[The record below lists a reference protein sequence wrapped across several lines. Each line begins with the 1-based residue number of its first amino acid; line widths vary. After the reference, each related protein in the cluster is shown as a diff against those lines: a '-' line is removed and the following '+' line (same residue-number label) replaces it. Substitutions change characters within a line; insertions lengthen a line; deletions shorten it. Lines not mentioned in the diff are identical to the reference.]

1 MQHKSIQINRL
12 CLSFPHKTCFEYF
25 STEIYYGA
33 RIGILGTN
41 GSGKSTLLKII
52 QGMVEPTSGNIIIH
66 DDVSMGYVP
75 QAIEISDLL
84 SGGEHFNK
92 ALTEALS
99 LHPNVLLLDEPTNHL
114 DSQNRQGLMRTL
126 KKYSGTLM
134 IISHDMEIL
143 RNCID
148 TLWHVHDEKISVFSG
163 CYDDYTREL
172 KVHHRTIQDALTI
185 LDRQKKDVHQALMR
199 EQSRSA
205 KSRSKGEK
213 SIKQRKWPTVVS
225 MAKASRGQETSG
237 HKKAEIDHKKQ
248 VLVDQLSI
256 LRLPEILN
264 PTFSLS
270 SRELGTKIVLSI
282 QEGFVG
288 YEGFPPIVDGIYL
301 TLHCGEKLVLQGR
314 NGSGKST
321 LLKAILGQSH
331 IIKSGT
337 WLVPDPQ
344 SIGYL
349 DQHYGTLNP
358 HHSVLETIS
367 YQRPDWDHKTLRRH
381 LNDFLFRKNEE
392 VNARANQLSGG
403 EKARLSLA
411 CIAAKTPHLLI
422 LDEVTNN
429 LDLETKGHVT
439 NVLKDYPGSII
450 VVSHD
455 EGFLQDL
462 GIESFYQIVNG
473 LLMQKW

>member
-1 MQHKSIQINRL
+1 MQHKSIQLNRL
-12 CLSFPHKTCFEYF
+12 CLSFPHKTCFEEF
-25 STEIYYGA
+25 STQVHYGA
-33 RIGILGTN
+33 RIGIMGAN

-52 QGMVEPTSGNIIIH
+52 QGMVEPTSGNIIIS
-66 DDVSMGYVP
+66 DDIVLGYVE
-75 QAIEISDLL
+75 QLIENSDFI
-84 SGGEHFNK
+84 SGGECFNK

-114 DSQNRQGLMRTL
+114 DSHNRQSLMRTL
-126 KKYSGTLM
+126 KKYSGTL
-134 IISHDMEIL
+134 IIVSHDTEIL
-143 RNCID
+143 RNCMD
-148 TLWHVHDEKISVFSG
+148 TLWHLHDGKISFFSG
-163 CYDDYTREL
+163 CYDDYMREL
-172 KVHHRTIQDALTI
+172 KTHHDSIQDTLTI
-185 LDRQKKDVHQALMR
+185 LDRQRKDVHQALMR
-199 EQSRSA
+199 EQSRST

-225 MAKASRGQETSG
+225 TAKASRGQETSG
-237 HKKAEIDHKKQ
+237 HKKAAIDHKKQ
-248 VLVDQLSI
+248 VLVDQLSTF
-256 LRLPEILN
+256 RLPEILK

-270 SRELGTKIVLSI
+270 SAELGEKTILSI
-282 QEGFVG
+282 QAGSVG
-288 YEGFPPIVDGIYL
+288 YKDSSPILQDIHL

-331 IIKSGT
+331 IIKSGM
-337 WLVPDPQ
+337 WLVPQ
-344 SIGYL
+344 SQNIGYL
-349 DQHYGTLNP
+349 DQHYGTFNP
-358 HHSVLETIS
+358 HCSVLETIVS
-367 YQRPDWDHKTLRRH
+367 QRPDWDHKTLRRH

-392 VNARANQLSGG
+392 VNARVKQLSGG

-439 NVLKDYPGSII
+439 HVLKDYPGSII